1 MPHPALP
8 TPAPGRV
15 LPGLI
20 PLTGFSWN
28 VSCTGGGQHRGEGWI
43 ELLASGVASGTG
55 APEGRTGQ
63 LFLCRARTGLWAQ
76 LPLWSFVHASPWLP
90 WLRVFGS
97 HRFSWAP
104 MRPDMGVGPRQ
115 ESREGEQ

>member
-28 VSCTGGGQHRGEGWI
+28 VSCTGRGQHRGEGWI
-43 ELLASGVASGTG
+43 ELLALGWSRAQGHRKVTQDSSSFGEQEPG
-55 APEGRTGQ
+55 CGHS
-63 LFLCRARTGLWAQ
+63 FLCG
-76 LPLWSFVHASPWLP
+76 PLYVHHL
-90 WLRVFGS
+90 GS
-97 HRFSWAP
+97 H
-104 MRPDMGVGPRQ
+104 G
-115 ESREGEQ
+115 